1 MTQRAKPNPKEN
13 RMLKMAHKHSSVDR
27 DRIPRDNTAYW
38 SSVWNEGVTI
48 APLCHEI
55 FLEFFHFPTMKIFVS
70 VIVFVYLTNLVVS
83 VVSLSRKPHILFVLV
98 DDLGWS
104 DVSFHGSKIKTPNV
118 DKLAAEGV
126 ILDNYYVQPICTPTR
141 ASLLSGRYP
150 IHTGKYTISVW
161 TSLGKYLL
169 FVWLNVSSMQTG
181 TRRIIRLDELLSV
194 VLRLSRTDKQQ
205 MFFQVPPDGSCVF

>member
-1 MTQRAKPNPKEN
+1 
-13 RMLKMAHKHSSVDR
+13 
-27 DRIPRDNTAYW
+27 
-38 SSVWNEGVTI
+38 
-48 APLCHEI
+48 
-55 FLEFFHFPTMKIFVS
+55 MKIFVN

-83 VVSLSRKPHILFVLV
+83 VASLSRKPHILFVLV

-118 DKLAAEGV
+118 DKLATEGV

-181 TRRIIRLDELLSV
+181 TRRIIRLDKLHSPTKSSTRQSSFLLV
-194 VLRLSRTDKQQ
+194 A
-205 MFFQVPPDGSCVF
+205 FFFRVRGLIHHKPFQKHHAKPATFC